1 MPVFTESTHLT
12 ENVEPFRNVC
22 GMWVYIK
29 TRCMSPRYYHRA
41 STAFIHTVL
50 SGKGHGSYGLN
61 PELREP
67 IMQQLDTNRGGS
79 VLLCGP
85 PVRPCNP

>member
-29 TRCMSPRYYHRA
+29 TRCMSPRYYHPA
-41 STAFIHTVL
+41 STAFTHNSAVWQRAWIL
-50 SGKGHGSYGLN
+50 WS
-61 PELREP
+61 EP
-67 IMQQLDTNRGGS
+67 
-79 VLLCGP
+79 
-85 PVRPCNP
+85 